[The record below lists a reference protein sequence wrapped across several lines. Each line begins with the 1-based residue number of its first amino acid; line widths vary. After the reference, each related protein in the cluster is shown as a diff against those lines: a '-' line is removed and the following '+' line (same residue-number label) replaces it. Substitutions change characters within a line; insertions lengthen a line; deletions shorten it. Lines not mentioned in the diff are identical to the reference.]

1 MPENRER
8 RKDNEDDLIGRAD
21 DQDTDVDEFDEGED
35 EDTVDDDEE
44 EDLEA

>member
-35 EDTVDDDEE
+35 EDTVDDEE